1 MELFLLR
8 HGKPNIRSS
17 MAIRSVDMYSWIGE
31 YDAAGILDSPDA
43 STVAASEG
51 EFIVSSP
58 MQRALESVAALG
70 LEPDIIIDELHEAP
84 LPVFNIPLLKLT
96 PLVWAALFRI
106 VWMAGGSGVVETFSS
121 VKIRAKLASCELN
134 KMAETHG
141 YVLSVGH
148 GFMNVLV
155 ARELQKVGWRR
166 QKVGSS
172 GYWSGIKLV
181 R

>member
-17 MAIRSVDMYSWIGE
+17 TAIRSVDMHSWIGG
-31 YDAAGILDSPDA
+31 YDAAGILDSPNA
-43 STVAASEG
+43 STVAACKER
-51 EFIVSSP
+51 FVVSSP
-58 MQRALESVAALG
+58 MPRALESVDALG

-96 PLVWAALFRI
+96 PPVWAALFRI
-106 VWMAGGSGVVETFSS
+106 FWMAGGSGGVETFSS
-121 VKIRAKLASCELN
+121 VKIRATLVSSELDR
-134 KMAETHG
+134 MAEAHG
-141 YVLSVGH
+141 RVLSVGH

-155 ARELQKVGWRR
+155 ARELHRIGWKR
-166 QKVGSS
+166 QKVGPS